1 MKKVNKIFATILIL
15 VGFIY
20 LIKYSIAKDFS
31 RILLCLC
38 SPMLVVIPNFIK
50 NKVND
55 KLVFIYYI
63 YLFILM
69 TLGCLGRFYSKFT
82 YYDFFAHF
90 MFGFA
95 GCIIG
100 LYILNL
106 FSVLDKNIVF
116 NMIFMLFCTLALS
129 SLWEIFEYIA
139 SIVFK
144 EDVQNVLTTGVRDTM
159 EDIIASLISCS
170 LFQIIYVFR
179 KEKIDKIVKCQ
190 Y

>member
-1 MKKVNKIFATILIL
+1 MKKINKIFATILIL

-20 LIKYSIAKDFS
+20 LIKYSMEKDFS
-31 RILLCLC
+31 RILLCIC
-38 SPMLVVIPNFIK
+38 SPILVILPVFLK

-82 YYDFFAHF
+82 YYDVFAHF

-100 LYILNL
+100 LYMLNL
-106 FSVLDKNIVF
+106 FSVHDKSMVF
-116 NMIFMLFCTLALS
+116 TIIFMLFCTLALS
-129 SLWEIFEYIA
+129 SIWEIFEYIS

-144 EDVQNVLTTGVRDTM
+144 EDVQNVLTTGVSDTM
-159 EDIIASLISCS
+159 EDIIASFIAS
-170 LFQIIYVFR
+170 IIFSVTYTF
-179 KEKIDKIVKCQ
+179 KKKKIDSIIKI
-190 Y
+190 

>member
-1 MKKVNKIFATILIL
+1 MKKINKAIAAILIL

-20 LIKYSIAKDFS
+20 LIKYSMEKDFS
-31 RILLCLC
+31 RILLCIC
-38 SPMLVVIPNFIK
+38 SPILVILPLFVK

-82 YYDFFAHF
+82 YYDVFAHF

-95 GCIIG
+95 GSIIG

-106 FSVLDKNIVF
+106 FSIQDKNIVF
-116 NMIFMLFCTLALS
+116 NIIFMLFCTLALS

-144 EDVQNVLTTGVRDTM
+144 EDVQNVLTTGVSDTM
-159 EDIIASLISCS
+159 EDIISALISCV
-170 LFQIIYVFR
+170 LFQITYVFKR
-179 KEKIDKIVKCQ
+179 EKIDYIVKCQ
-190 Y
+190 

>member
-1 MKKVNKIFATILIL
+1 MKKINKIFATILIL

-20 LIKYSIAKDFS
+20 LFKYSMEKDFS
-31 RILLCLC
+31 RILLCVC
-38 SPMLVVIPNFIK
+38 SPILVILPLFVK

-82 YYDFFAHF
+82 YYDVFAHF

-95 GCIIG
+95 GSIIG

-106 FSVLDKNIVF
+106 FSIQDKNIVF
-116 NMIFMLFCTLALS
+116 NIIFMLFCTLALS

-144 EDVQNVLTTGVRDTM
+144 EDVQNVLTTGVSDTM
-159 EDIIASLISCS
+159 EDIISALISCV
-170 LFQIIYVFR
+170 LFQITYVFKR
-179 KEKIDKIVKCQ
+179 EKIDYIVKCQ
-190 Y
+190 

>member
-1 MKKVNKIFATILIL
+1 MKKINKIFAIILNLI
-15 VGFIY
+15 GFIY
-20 LIKYSIAKDFS
+20 LIKYGIAKDFS

-38 SPMLVVIPNFIK
+38 VPIITIVPYFIK
-50 NKVND
+50 DKIND

-69 TLGCLGRFYSKFT
+69 ILGCLGRFYSKFA
-82 YYDFFAHF
+82 YYDIFAHF

-95 GCIIG
+95 GCIVG

-106 FSVLDKNIVF
+106 FSIQNKSIVF
-116 NMIFMLFCTLALS
+116 NIIFMIFTTLALS
-129 SLWEIFEYIA
+129 SLWEIFEYIV

-144 EDVQNVLTTGVRDTM
+144 EDVQYALTTGVSDTM
-159 EDIIASLISCS
+159 EDIISSLISCS

-190 Y
+190 

>member
-1 MKKVNKIFATILIL
+1 MKKINKAIAAILIL

-20 LIKYSIAKDFS
+20 LIKYSMEKDFS
-31 RILLCLC
+31 RILLCIC
-38 SPMLVVIPNFIK
+38 SPILVILPLFVK

-82 YYDFFAHF
+82 YYDVFAHF

-95 GCIIG
+95 GSIIG

-106 FSVLDKNIVF
+106 FSIQDKNIVF
-116 NMIFMLFCTLALS
+116 NIIFMLFCTLALS

-144 EDVQNVLTTGVRDTM
+144 EDVQNVLTTGVSDTM
-159 EDIIASLISCS
+159 EDIISALISCV
-170 LFQIIYVFR
+170 LFQITYVFKR
-179 KEKIDKIVKCQ
+179 GKIDYIVKCQ
-190 Y
+190 

>member
-1 MKKVNKIFATILIL
+1 MKKINKAIASILIL

-20 LIKYSIAKDFS
+20 LIKYSMEKDFS
-31 RILLCLC
+31 RVLLCVC
-38 SPMLVVIPNFIK
+38 SPILVILPLFVK

-82 YYDFFAHF
+82 YYDVFAHF

-95 GCIIG
+95 GSIIG

-106 FSVLDKNIVF
+106 FSIQDKNIVF
-116 NMIFMLFCTLALS
+116 NIIFMLFCTLALS

-144 EDVQNVLTTGVRDTM
+144 EDVQNVLTTGVSDTM
-159 EDIIASLISCS
+159 EDIISALISCV
-170 LFQIIYVFR
+170 LFQITYVFKR
-179 KEKIDKIVKCQ
+179 EKIDYIVKCQ
-190 Y
+190 

>member
-1 MKKVNKIFATILIL
+1 MKKINKIFATILIL

-20 LIKYSIAKDFS
+20 LIKYSMEKDFS
-31 RILLCLC
+31 RILLCIC
-38 SPMLVVIPNFIK
+38 SPILVIFPRFLK

-82 YYDFFAHF
+82 YYDVFAHF

-95 GCIIG
+95 GSIIG

-106 FSVLDKNIVF
+106 FSIQDKNIVF
-116 NMIFMLFCTLALS
+116 NIIFMLFCTLALS

-144 EDVQNVLTTGVRDTM
+144 EDVQNVLTTGVSDTM
-159 EDIIASLISCS
+159 EDIISALISCV
-170 LFQIIYVFR
+170 LFQITYVFKR
-179 KEKIDKIVKCQ
+179 EKIDYIVKCQ
-190 Y
+190 

>member
-1 MKKVNKIFATILIL
+1 MKKINKIFASILIL

-20 LIKYSIAKDFS
+20 LIKYSMEKDFS
-31 RILLCLC
+31 RILLCVC
-38 SPMLVVIPNFIK
+38 SPILVILPLFVK

-82 YYDFFAHF
+82 YYDVFAHF

-95 GCIIG
+95 GSIIG

-106 FSVLDKNIVF
+106 FSIQDKNIVF
-116 NMIFMLFCTLALS
+116 NIIFMLFTTLALS

-144 EDVQNVLTTGVRDTM
+144 EDVQNVLTTGVSDTM
-159 EDIIASLISCS
+159 EDIISALISCV
-170 LFQIIYVFR
+170 LFQITYVFKR
-179 KEKIDKIVKCQ
+179 EKIDYIVKCQ
-190 Y
+190 

>member
-1 MKKVNKIFATILIL
+1 MKKINKIFATILIL

-20 LIKYSIAKDFS
+20 LIKYGIAKDFS
-31 RILLCLC
+31 RILLSIC
-38 SPMLVVIPNFIK
+38 SPILVVLPLFVK

-82 YYDFFAHF
+82 YYDVFAHF

-95 GCIIG
+95 GCIVG

-106 FSVLDKNIVF
+106 FSIQNKSIVF
-116 NMIFMLFCTLALS
+116 NVIFMIFTTLALS

-144 EDVQNVLTTGVRDTM
+144 EDVQYALTTGVSDTM
-159 EDIIASLISCS
+159 EDIISSLISCS

-190 Y
+190 